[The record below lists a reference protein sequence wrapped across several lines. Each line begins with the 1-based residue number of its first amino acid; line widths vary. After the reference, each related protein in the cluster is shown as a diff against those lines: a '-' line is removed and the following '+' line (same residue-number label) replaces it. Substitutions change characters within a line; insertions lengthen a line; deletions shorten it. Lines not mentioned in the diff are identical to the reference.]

1 MSFDSVAAKV
11 HVTRSEVV
19 DTLFQYAHDDNFKDF
34 NLIVNMKDFDT
45 TILKERNDNG
55 ATMIHVN
62 CMKCKDI
69 HINILQNIGTKFGKE
84 DPIFYLEDY
93 KKKTLVDYYH
103 QNVNQSVKPKI
114 AAFIEHY
121 TLYSAEILRLK
132 TDTEPGTGY
141 KF

>member
-11 HVTRSEVV
+11 HVTRSEIV
-19 DTLFQYAHDDNFKDF
+19 DTLFKYADDDNYKEF
-34 NLIVNMKDFDT
+34 NMIVNMKDFDT

-69 HINILQNIGTKFGKE
+69 DINILQNIGTKFGKE
-84 DPIFYLEDY
+84 DPIFYLADY
-93 KKKTLVDYYH
+93 NTKTLVDYYH
-103 QNVNQSVKPKI
+103 QNVNKSVKPKI
-114 AAFIEHY
+114 AAFIEKH
-121 TLYSAEILRLK
+121 TLYSTEILKLP
-132 TDTEPGTGY
+132 TDTGY